1 MFKVDPNSRPI
12 SSTSTLP
19 PMQKAPL
26 SIPKINDPTLSQA
39 DRQHYSLVKFWSDF
53 LNLCMKIP
61 LIDLAFAYLWK
72 MSHAFPFFFLKKT
85 SLLETV
91 TIEVPSY
98 FTLKM
103 ELVCGKE
110 ILKDYVARLQEYI
123 LTSSC
128 DQNEFK
134 KFSALPIPK
143 SCGKDAEIRKERDKL
158 DRQGKK
164 IDPALEEY
172 IAPFNELRKGCESAL
187 KESITQFI
195 AKMKKN
201 FPSEPMQLHLGEPF
215 YHSLSPEEDILSS
228 SFITAFS
235 SVLEKNETPIT
246 YLHVHGSFEES
257 NDIETLFLGIGK
269 NSSIRFLNLN
279 LRSKDCKKAIE
290 VLEKV
295 ILHNHSIENIIIQNQ
310 DFRNKS
316 IIEDTIWEGLL
327 MAVLGNRTLKTLR
340 FFHTPPL
347 PLSLRTLAD
356 EVGKRIQFV

>member
-1 MFKVDPNSRPI
+1 MFKVDPNSRFIPP
-12 SSTSTLP
+12 TSTLLP
-19 PMQKAPL
+19 VQKATP
-26 SIPKINDPTLSQA
+26 SFKKISDPTSSQA
-39 DRQHYSLVKFWSDF
+39 DRQHSSLVQFWSDF

-61 LIDLAFAYLWK
+61 LIDLAFSYLWK
-72 MSHAFPFFFLKKT
+72 MSHAFPFFFLKKP
-85 SLLETV
+85 SLLETI

-123 LTSSC
+123 LTSPC

-134 KFSALPIPK
+134 KFSAFPIPK
-143 SCGKDAEIRKERDKL
+143 SCGKDVELRKACKDL
-158 DRQGKK
+158 VQQGKTV
-164 IDPALEEY
+164 DPALEEY
-172 IAPFNELRKGCESAL
+172 IDPFTKLRKGCESAL
-187 KESITQFI
+187 QESITQFI
-195 AKMKKN
+195 AKTKKN
-201 FPSEPMQLHLGEPF
+201 FPKEPIQLHLGEPF
-215 YHSLSPEEDILSS
+215 YHSLSPEVDILST

-235 SVLEKNETPIT
+235 SVLEKNETPIN
-246 YLHVHGSFEES
+246 YLHVHGSFEKS
-257 NDIETLFLGIGK
+257 KDIETLFQGIGK

-279 LRSKDCKKAIE
+279 LRSKDCKKAVE

-310 DFRNKS
+310 DFRNKT
-316 IIEDTIWEGLL
+316 IIEDTIWEGLF
-327 MAVLGNRTLKTLR
+327 MAVLGNGTLKTLR

-347 PLSLRTLAD
+347 PLSLKTLAD